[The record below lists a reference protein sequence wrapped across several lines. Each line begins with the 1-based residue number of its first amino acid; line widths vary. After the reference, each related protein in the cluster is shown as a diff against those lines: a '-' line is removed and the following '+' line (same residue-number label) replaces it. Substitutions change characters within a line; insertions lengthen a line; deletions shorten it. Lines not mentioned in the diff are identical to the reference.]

1 MRDATEPSDIAA
13 QLARMPEVIARLLA
27 EHVPDEHGRCHGCGR
42 PGTGTPYLLAPC
54 DLWTVADAARR
65 LRAASPG
72 VLALEQ
78 MAPLP
83 RLGHGATRPNC
94 RVHPPSRTGWPHG

>member
-1 MRDATEPSDIAA
+1 MRDATEPWEVAA

-27 EHVPDEHGRCHGCGR
+27 EHVPDEHGRCRGCGR

-65 LRAASPG
+65 MRAASPG

-83 RLGHGATRPNC
+83 RLGHGSTRPNC